1 MDKTRIGS
9 DTSCYNSAIF
19 SYRATLLPLR
29 VAMNEQAFPIQI
41 KGLRDGLLI
50 TIGDG
55 DWVALEPAL
64 LEQIHAQQSFFQ
76 GARVAL
82 DVGPQILRVNELVAL
97 RDKLS
102 GYGISLWAVLS
113 ESPTTEKT
121 AQLLGL
127 ATRIS
132 KPRPEESRQFTVEDL
147 GDATALF
154 LNKTLRSG
162 TRIEFPGH
170 VVVFGDVN
178 PGAEIVAEGNVLV
191 WGRVR
196 GMVHAGAKGDT
207 SAYICALDLSPTQLR
222 IADEVSAIL
231 EPQKNPRPE
240 IASLNNEGKLQSVP
254 WQQS

>member
-1 MDKTRIGS
+1 
-9 DTSCYNSAIF
+9 
-19 SYRATLLPLR
+19 
-29 VAMNEQAFPIQI
+29 MNEQAFPIQI

-55 DWVALEPAL
+55 EWETLEPAL
-64 LEQIHAQQSFFQ
+64 LEQIQAQQSFFQ
-76 GARVAL
+76 GARIAL

-102 GYGISLWAVLS
+102 EQGISLWAVVS

-147 GDATALF
+147 GEATALF

-196 GMVHAGAKGDT
+196 GMIHAGSKGDT

-222 IADEVSAIL
+222 IADEVSAML

-240 IASLNNEGKLQSVP
+240 IARLNDDMKLQSVP
-254 WQQS
+254 WQPS